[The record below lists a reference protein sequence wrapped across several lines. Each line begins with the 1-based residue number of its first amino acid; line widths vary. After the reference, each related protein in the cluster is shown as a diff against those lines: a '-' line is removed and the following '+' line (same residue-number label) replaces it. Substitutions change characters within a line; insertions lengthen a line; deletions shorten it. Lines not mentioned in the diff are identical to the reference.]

1 VSTERWLGR
10 PVRATLSALGTT
22 CVGLLPVFLTGALS
36 VQMRTGLRFGA
47 GGLGVAT
54 AVFFVTS
61 AASALTAGAAADR
74 VGGALVMRVG
84 ALVSGLCLLGIAVV
98 AHGWGEL
105 TALLAVGGVA
115 NGAIQ
120 PAANGYLAQTVA
132 QGRQG
137 LAFGAKQA
145 AIPAATL
152 LAGLAVPAATGLVG
166 WRTAFAAAAGLA
178 ALAAVTVPGVEPVS
192 HPQTGRAVRRTPRFA
207 RGPLITLALAI
218 GLGSAAGNALG
229 AFFVPAAVHEGLDV
243 ATAGFVAA
251 ISSLASL
258 VVRLSVGHRA
268 DRRRSG
274 HLRWVAGLCA
284 VGSAG
289 MLLIALGL
297 PVLLVPGAVIA
308 WAAGWGWAGL
318 FNFAIATSHPGAP
331 ARATGLTQLGASTGA
346 AAGPLAFGVLVGHVG
361 YDTAWLVVGAGLAVA
376 APLMLR
382 GRAQLLEALAI
393 PD

>member
-1 VSTERWLGR
+1 M
-10 PVRATLSALGTT
+10 SALVTT

-36 VQMRTGLRFGA
+36 VQMRAELGFGA
-47 GGLGVAT
+47 GGLGLAT

-61 AASALTAGAAADR
+61 AASALTAGAAADQ

-84 ALVSGLCLLGIAVV
+84 ALVSGLCLLGIGLL
-98 AHGWGEL
+98 AHGWGGL
-105 TALLAVGGVA
+105 TALLAIGGVA

-132 QGRQG
+132 HHRQG

-152 LAGLAVPAATGLVG
+152 LAGLAVPAASGLVG
-166 WRTAFAAAAGLA
+166 WRTAFVVAAVLAVLAG
-178 ALAAVTVPGVEPVS
+178 VTVPGVVRVVDHPDVGPV
-192 HPQTGRAVRRTPRFA
+192 VRRTTSFS
-207 RGPLITLALAI
+207 RGPLLTLALAI

-251 ISSLASL
+251 LSSLASL
-258 VVRLSVGHRA
+258 LMRLTVGHRA
-268 DRRRSG
+268 DRRSSG
-274 HLRWVAGLCA
+274 HLRWVAALCA
-284 VGSAG
+284 VGAAG
-289 MLLIALGL
+289 MLLIAVGR
-297 PVLLVPGAVIA
+297 PALLVPGAVIA

-318 FNFAIATSHPGAP
+318 FNFAIATSHPAAP

-346 AAGPLAFGVLVGHVG
+346 AAGPLAFGLLVGHVG
-361 YDTAWLVVGAGLAVA
+361 YDGAWLVVAVGLAVA

-382 GRAQLLEALAI
+382 GRAQLLAALATS
-393 PD
+393 D

>member
-1 VSTERWLGR
+1 
-10 PVRATLSALGTT
+10 
-22 CVGLLPVFLTGALS
+22 
-36 VQMRTGLRFGA
+36 
-47 GGLGVAT
+47 
-54 AVFFVTS
+54 
-61 AASALTAGAAADR
+61 
-74 VGGALVMRVG
+74 MRVG
-84 ALVSGLCLLGIAVV
+84 ALVSGLCLLGIAL
-98 AHGWGEL
+98 AAQGWGGL
-105 TALLAVGGVA
+105 TALLAVGGLA

-152 LAGLAVPAATGLVG
+152 LAGLAVPAASGVVG
-166 WRTAFAAAAGLA
+166 WRTAFVLA
-178 ALAAVTVPGVEPVS
+178 SALAVLAGVTVPGVRRSAERSETGPVL
-192 HPQTGRAVRRTPRFA
+192 RRTPRFA

-229 AFFVPAAVHEGLDV
+229 AFFVPAAVHEGLTA

-251 ISSLASL
+251 ASSLASL
-258 VVRLSVGHRA
+258 LMRLTIGHRA
-268 DRRRSG
+268 DRRSSG
-274 HLRWVAGLCA
+274 HLRSVATLCA

-289 MLLIALGL
+289 MLLIALGG
-297 PVLLVPGAVIA
+297 PGLLVLGAVIA

-318 FNFAIATSHPGAP
+318 FNFAIAASHPAAP

-361 YDTAWLVVGAGLAVA
+361 YDRAWLVVGAGLAVA

-382 GRAQLLEALAI
+382 GRAQLLASLAI
-393 PD
+393 SD